1 MRPRALASTLL
12 PFFICLTIASTVFA
26 ASPARVSVD
35 SPTVRQGEEAKATL
49 RLDSAPNGLAGYT
62 IEVSLGDE
70 GVAKIVRVEFPRWAK
85 LSDSSI
91 NVSRA
96 VLKAVDLDDEVKPGA
111 TNVELATVVFGDT
124 KQGESSIKLS
134 VVRMDDDNGNPIAP
148 LVEPGRLVV
157 QGAGGGGALGASPE
171 VLLLASIVVVVAAI
185 GIGVALYTRRVRAR
199 AVKGSAATS

>member
-1 MRPRALASTLL
+1 MRPRVLASILF
-12 PFFICLTIASTVFA
+12 PFFIYLTIASAVFA
-26 ASPARVSVD
+26 ASPVRVSVD

-62 IEVSLGDE
+62 MEVSLGDG

-111 TNVELATVVFGDT
+111 TNVELATVIFGDT

-134 VVRMDDDNGNPIAP
+134 VVRMDDDNGNPITP

-157 QGAGGGGALGASPE
+157 QGVGRGGALGASPE
-171 VLLLASIVVVVAAI
+171 VLLLASIVVVVATI

-199 AVKGSAATS
+199 AIKSGA